1 MPSHDNRPSHD
12 LCLTVPRLASERT
25 EEFLTP
31 KQAADYL
38 RVSKSYLDKLR
49 VYGGGP
55 RFLRFGRKIL
65 YRQSELNFWAE
76 QRSFELDQRIRSWS
90 FPNET
95 TSTCKEVDMTS
106 KPVSRF
112 FTIKQIAEQLS
123 VSTRSVRRWIARGE
137 LLAHKF
143 SRQVRVS
150 ELDLRTFL
158 EGHHAR

>member
-76 QRSFELDQRIRSWS
+76 QRSFDSTSEYEVGVSPMKQR
-90 FPNET
+90 P
-95 TSTCKEVDMTS
+95 
-106 KPVSRF
+106 
-112 FTIKQIAEQLS
+112 L
-123 VSTRSVRRWIARGE
+123 VRRSI
-137 LLAHKF
+137 
-143 SRQVRVS
+143 
-150 ELDLRTFL
+150 
-158 EGHHAR
+158 